1 MIERATQNFFC
12 GEKNSTFI
20 FISETRARVVS
31 ILPSDRYVVVF
42 VERNNTSRSNV
53 VSFFFG
59 VAFEKKKKNKRTTV
73 ARD

>member
-12 GEKNSTFI
+12 GAKNSTFI
-20 FISETRARVVS
+20 LISETRARVLS
-31 ILPSDRYVVVF
+31 ILSSDRYVVVF
-42 VERNNTSRSNV
+42 VERNASRFNV

-59 VAFEKKKKNKRTTV
+59 VAFEKKKKKKRTTV